1 MYKIISKVLAERI
14 RKVIPCIIS
23 STQSAFVG
31 ARQILDL
38 VLVANEVVEYYRAKK
53 KKSWILKLDMEKA
66 VDQVDWSFLE
76 RILTLM
82 RFHSK
87 WVEWINGCI

>member
-23 STQSAFVG
+23 STQSAFIG

-38 VLVANEVVEYYRAKK
+38 LLVANEVVEYYRAKK
-53 KKSWILKLDMEKA
+53 KKSWILKLDIEKA
-66 VDQVDWSFLE
+66 VDQV

-87 WVEWINGCI
+87 WVEWVNGCI